1 MLGNFQHSVNV
12 CFLGNLLVSLCCIVS
27 LTSNMSNLNVVLGQ
41 FSFQTIIMVCNS
53 HNLLMMIN
61 KWIQACMASSG
72 TSTVSA
78 PVRYIFFTFLFV
90 VWSINL
96 GKWYVHIFDPIL
108 DKVKL
113 DFGIRYSSF
122 WTCPNFW
129 IFRRE

>member
-1 MLGNFQHSVNV
+1 MSKGLFRFVALYTIHI
-12 CFLGNLLVSLCCIVS
+12 LGNLLVSLCCIIS
-27 LTSNMSNLNVVLGQ
+27 LTSNMANLNVVLGQ

-96 GKWYVHIFDPIL
+96 GKYLVLISVAYFP
-108 DKVKL
+108 
-113 DFGIRYSSF
+113 DFETGKITHFPSEKTRK
-122 WTCPNFW
+122 TEN
-129 IFRRE
+129 